1 MISTAKILVSG
12 RNFALLCERLRSR
25 NVRLLKTEKTG
36 GGYYITVD
44 YRDLDVALKVTER
57 SWHGTFTSLG
67 GYAKVVNTIK
77 KNLLSIALALIFIL
91 SAVLIDSVIFGVDIQ
106 GVTGEKRYKVLEI
119 ASDTYMVKGGFYND
133 GDVESLRHRIFKSVD
148 GVDFVTV
155 KKSGNRLIIGIICL
169 KEDNLESKK
178 GTVVRSMRSGKL
190 LRLSVYSGT
199 PSKIV
204 GDKVAIKE
212 ELAYGYYE
220 DKSGNQI
227 AVVPSVGYLLECNFT
242 TEYAVSGGFD
252 EGSVYCRALTDGAI
266 DETWVTSYDVMPVI
280 VDNVVTAVK
289 VKITYL
295 YRGEYSIGQS

>member
-1 MISTAKILVSG
+1 MISTAKILVSE
-12 RNFALLCERLRSR
+12 RNFALLCERLHGR
-25 NVRLLKTEKTG
+25 NVRLLKTEKTS

-44 YRDLDVALKVTER
+44 YRDLDVALKVTQR
-57 SWHGTFTSLG
+57 LWRGTLTSLG
-67 GYAKVVNTIK
+67 GYAKVVNTVK
-77 KNLLSIALALIFIL
+77 KNLLSIVLAVIFIL
-91 SAVLIDSVIFGVDIQ
+91 SAILIDSVIFGVDVQ

-119 ASDTYMVKGGFYND
+119 ANDTHMVKGGFYND
-133 GDVESLRHRIFKSVD
+133 GDVENLRLKIFKSVD

-169 KEDNLESKK
+169 NEDNFESKK

-199 PSKIV
+199 PSKTV

-220 DKSGNQI
+220 DRNGNQI
-227 AVVPSVGYLLECNFT
+227 AVEPSVGYLLECNFT
-242 TEYAVSGGFD
+242 TEYAVTDGFCED
-252 EGSVYCRALTDGAI
+252 TIYFRALTDGAI
-266 DETWVTSYDVMPVI
+266 DETWVTWYSVIPVI
-280 VDNVVTAVK
+280 VDNAVTAVR
-289 VKITYL
+289 VEITYL